1 MSYLPNSNVLYSLVR
16 NISKIYRHDF
26 GEIQNLHKSNKSITD
41 FTDKI
46 KKRIESIILE
56 ELSDKYGKNGYKIIF
71 INDHLKSDKI
81 WDSEIKNCFIV
92 NVLEGETNFMRAIPF
107 FAITIAHKKN
117 NIIQNS
123 IICNPITDD
132 IFIAERGIAATHNN
146 IKMKVSDESASEK
159 NVLILEDFL
168 ISARIQNTT
177 IIEYLKSLKDIRK
190 FGCQSL
196 EMCMIANG
204 IINAYIGYEKNE
216 NVISAALL
224 ALGEAGGTKNIIT
237 SSEQNSKNYF
247 IVSNQKIYD
256 NLLYS

>member
-56 ELSDKYGKNGYKIIF
+56 DLSDKYGKNGYKIIF
-71 INDHLKSDKI
+71 INDYLKSDKI
-81 WDSEIKNCFIV
+81 WASEIENCFIV

-132 IFIAERGIAATHNN
+132 IFIAEKGIAATHNN
-146 IKMKVSDESASEK
+146 IKMKVSEESASEK
-159 NVLILEDFL
+159 NILILEDFL
-168 ISARIQNTT
+168 ISERIQNTT
-177 IIEYLKSLKDIRK
+177 VIEYLRSSEDIRK

-196 EMCMIANG
+196 EMCMIADG
-204 IINAYIGYEKNE
+204 IINAYIGYDKNE

-224 ALGEAGGTKNIIT
+224 VLRESGGVKNIIN
-237 SSEQNSKNYF
+237 SMEQNSKNYF

>member
-56 ELSDKYGKNGYKIIF
+56 DLSDKYGKNGYKIIF

-81 WDSEIKNCFIV
+81 WASEIENCFIV

-146 IKMKVSDESASEK
+146 IKMKVSEESASEK
-159 NVLILEDFL
+159 NILILEDFL
-168 ISARIQNTT
+168 ISERIQNTT
-177 IIEYLKSLKDIRK
+177 VIEYLRSSEDIRK

-196 EMCMIANG
+196 EMCMIADG
-204 IINAYIGYEKNE
+204 IINAYIGYDKNE

-224 ALGEAGGTKNIIT
+224 VLRESGGVKNIIN
-237 SSEQNSKNYF
+237 SMEQNSKNYF

>member
-1 MSYLPNSNVLYSLVR
+1 
-16 NISKIYRHDF
+16 
-26 GEIQNLHKSNKSITD
+26 
-41 FTDKI
+41 
-46 KKRIESIILE
+46 
-56 ELSDKYGKNGYKIIF
+56 
-71 INDHLKSDKI
+71 
-81 WDSEIKNCFIV
+81 
-92 NVLEGETNFMRAIPF
+92 MRAIPF

-146 IKMKVSDESASEK
+146 IKMKVSEESASEK
-159 NVLILEDFL
+159 NILILEDFL
-168 ISARIQNTT
+168 ISERIQNTT
-177 IIEYLKSLKDIRK
+177 VIEYLRSSEDIRK

-196 EMCMIANG
+196 EMCMIADG
-204 IINAYIGYEKNE
+204 IINAYIGYDKNE

-224 ALGEAGGTKNIIT
+224 VLRESGGVKNIIN
-237 SSEQNSKNYF
+237 SMEQNSKNYF

>member
-81 WDSEIKNCFIV
+81 WDLEIENCFIV

-146 IKMKVSDESASEK
+146 VKMKVSEESASEK

-196 EMCMIANG
+196 E
-204 IINAYIGYEKNE
+204 
-216 NVISAALL
+216 
-224 ALGEAGGTKNIIT
+224 
-237 SSEQNSKNYF
+237 
-247 IVSNQKIYD
+247 
-256 NLLYS
+256 

>member
-56 ELSDKYGKNGYKIIF
+56 DLSDKYGKNGYKIIF

-81 WDSEIKNCFIV
+81 WSSEIENCFIV

-146 IKMKVSDESASEK
+146 IKMKVSEESASEK
-159 NVLILEDFL
+159 NILILEDFL
-168 ISARIQNTT
+168 ISERIQNTT
-177 IIEYLKSLKDIRK
+177 VIEYLRSSEDIRK

-196 EMCMIANG
+196 EMCMIADG
-204 IINAYIGYEKNE
+204 IINAYIGYDKNE

-224 ALGEAGGTKNIIT
+224 VLRESGGVKNIIN
-237 SSEQNSKNYF
+237 SMEQNSKNYF

>member
-1 MSYLPNSNVLYSLVR
+1 MSYLPNSNILYSLVR

-26 GEIQNLHKSNKSITD
+26 GEIQNLQKSNKSITD

-56 ELSDKYGKNGYKIIF
+56 DLSDKYGKNGYKIIF
-71 INDHLKSDKI
+71 INDHVKSEKI
-81 WDSEIKNCFIV
+81 WESEIENCFIV
-92 NVLEGETNFMRAIPF
+92 NVLDGEANFMKAIPF

-146 IKMKVSDESASEK
+146 VKMKVSEELASEK
-159 NVLILEDFL
+159 NIVILEDFF
-168 ISARIQNTT
+168 ISERVQNTVL
-177 IIEYLKSLKDIRK
+177 IEYLKSLEDIRK
-190 FGCQSL
+190 IGCQSL
-196 EMCMIANG
+196 EICMIANG

-216 NVISAALL
+216 NLISAALL
-224 ALGEAGGTKNIIT
+224 VLKESGGVKNLIST
-237 SSEQNSKNYF
+237 SEQNSKNYF